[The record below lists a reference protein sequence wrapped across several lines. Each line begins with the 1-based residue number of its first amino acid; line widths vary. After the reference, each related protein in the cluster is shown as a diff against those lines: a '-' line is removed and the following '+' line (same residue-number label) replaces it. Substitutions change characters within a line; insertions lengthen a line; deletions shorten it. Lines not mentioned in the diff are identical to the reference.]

1 VKASRNWGKIEAPK
15 LANTGCLPP
24 RRTTP
29 SACGQAGS
37 WTTINEFI
45 HTRCM
50 ELKEEWQAK

>member
-1 VKASRNWGKIEAPK
+1 LWSA
-15 LANTGCLPP
+15 
-24 RRTTP
+24 TTADNA